1 MYARTAANTLKY
13 LERQFPAVLVTGAR
27 QVGKSTLLRQSHP
40 DIPYVTLDDPDL
52 RVLAATDPKLFV
64 QRYPAPLIID
74 EVQYAPSLFSV
85 LKLMIDENRRPG
97 MYWLSGSQQF
107 EMMRNVSDSL
117 AGRLGILELAG
128 LSTRELVNDAAAPP
142 FLPPAPTLSSGYSE
156 LDLYQ
161 RIWRG
166 SYPELHARPDSDP
179 TAFYRSYVATYL
191 QRDVRDLAQVG
202 DLAAFMQFMEM
213 LAGRVGQILVLAELS
228 RDANIPYSRAATWLS
243 VLEASGLI
251 VLLRAYHSS
260 HDKRLVKAPKLY
272 FMDTGLAAYLTK
284 WPTPETLMA
293 GAAAPAFLE
302 NYAVTEILKSYLHH
316 GKQPPMFYYRNHDQK
331 ELDIVLVT
339 NHTLYPMDVKRSATI
354 DRRTAQRLH
363 IAESLKLRQ
372 GRGLILCGTAN
383 RYPLTEDVDAY
394 PVGWL

>member
-1 MYARTAANTLKY
+1 MYPRTATNTLKD

-27 QVGKSTLLRQSHP
+27 QVGKSTLLRQAHP

-52 RVLAATDPKLFV
+52 RVLATTDPKLFV
-64 QRYPAPLIID
+64 QRFPAPLIID
-74 EVQYAPSLFSV
+74 EVQYAPGLFSV
-85 LKLMIDENRRPG
+85 LKMVIDENRRPG

-107 EMMRNVSDSL
+107 GMMRNVSDSL
-117 AGRLGILELAG
+117 AGRLGVLELAG
-128 LSTRELVNDAAAPP
+128 LSTRELLDDAAAAP
-142 FLPPAPTLSSGYSE
+142 FLPPGPNQTRGYTEPE
-156 LDLYQ
+156 LFQ

-166 SYPELHARPDSDP
+166 SYPELHARPDANP

-191 QRDVRDLAQVG
+191 QRDVRDLAHVG
-202 DLAAFMQFMEM
+202 DLSAFMQFMEM
-213 LAGRVGQILVLAELS
+213 LAGRIGQLLVLAELS
-228 RDANIPYSRAATWLS
+228 RDANIPYSRVATWLS

-260 HDKRLVKAPKLY
+260 YDKRLVKAPKLY
-272 FMDTGLAAYLTK
+272 FMDTGLAAYLAK
-284 WPTPETLMA
+284 WPTPETLMT

-316 GKQPPMFYYRNHDQK
+316 GQQPPMFYYRNHDQK

-339 NHTLYPMDVKRSATI
+339 NQTLYPMDVKRTASV
-354 DRRTAQRLH
+354 DRRTARSLH
-363 IAESLKLRQ
+363 IAEALNLKQ
-372 GRGLILCGTAN
+372 GHGLILCGSTT
-383 RYPLTEDVDAY
+383 RYPLATDVDAY